1 MAFFRWRLGW
11 RLGPSATIEVGHCQW
26 ERQGRLTLTGLTF
39 RWGTWTEGP
48 NIPIISILG
57 PREALNVAAPAGTQ
71 GSGQFAAPAGT
82 QGRCPAGNQ
91 RCRSLPSGWGHWH
104 SESKCQDA
112 ASSTGEAQP
121 YPREEFT
128 HWKSLRHID
137 CNESN
142 MAAERVSTLG
152 LLKAGLIESSCQ
164 NASMAG
170 CAIKVASIPCSR
182 SSACRGH
189 R

>member
-26 ERQGRLTLTGLTF
+26 PGERQGRLTLTGLTS

-57 PREALNVAAPAGTQ
+57 PREAPNV
-71 GSGQFAAPAGT
+71 AAPAGT
-82 QGRCPAGNQ
+82 QGRCPAGSQ
-91 RCRSLPSGWGHWH
+91 SCRSRPFGQSRSLPSGWGHWH
-104 SESKCQDA
+104 SKCQVA

-121 YPREEFT
+121 YPREGFT
-128 HWKSLRHID
+128 HWRSLRHID

-142 MAAERVSTLG
+142 MAAERVTTVG
-152 LLKAGLIESSCQ
+152 LPKAWLIESSCKD
-164 NASMAG
+164 ASMAG
-170 CAIKVASIPCSR
+170 CAIEVASGPEPTT
-182 SSACRGH
+182 G
-189 R
+189 

>member
-26 ERQGRLTLTGLTF
+26 PGERQGRLTLTGLTP

-91 RCRSLPSGWGHWH
+91 RCRSRPFGQSRSLPSGWGHWH
-104 SESKCQDA
+104 SKCQDA
-112 ASSTGEAQP
+112 ASSTGEALP
-121 YPREEFT
+121 YPRREEFT
-128 HWKSLRHID
+128 HWRSLRHID

-142 MAAERVSTLG
+142 LNMAAE
-152 LLKAGLIESSCQ
+152 
-164 NASMAG
+164 
-170 CAIKVASIPCSR
+170 
-182 SSACRGH
+182 
-189 R
+189 

>member
-26 ERQGRLTLTGLTF
+26 PGERQGRLTLTGPGLTS

-57 PREALNVAAPAGTQ
+57 PREAPNV
-71 GSGQFAAPAGT
+71 AAPAGT
-82 QGRCPAGNQ
+82 QGRCPAGSQ
-91 RCRSLPSGWGHWH
+91 SCRSRPFGQSRSLPSGWGHWH
-104 SESKCQDA
+104 SKCQVA

-121 YPREEFT
+121 YPREGFT
-128 HWKSLRHID
+128 HWRSLRHID

-142 MAAERVSTLG
+142 MAAERVTTVG
-152 LLKAGLIESSCQ
+152 LPKAWLIESSCKD
-164 NASMAG
+164 ASMAG
-170 CAIKVASIPCSR
+170 CAIEVASGPEPTT
-182 SSACRGH
+182 G
-189 R
+189 